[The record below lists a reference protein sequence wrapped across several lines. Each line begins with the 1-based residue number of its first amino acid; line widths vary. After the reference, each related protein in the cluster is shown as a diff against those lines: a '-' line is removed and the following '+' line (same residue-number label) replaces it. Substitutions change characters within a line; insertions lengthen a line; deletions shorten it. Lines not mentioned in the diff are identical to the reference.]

1 MSSLRARIDEQLQ
14 LYSKFLGSNDLV
26 LKSTDLLMRIKEDRS
41 SLELFLQKNSFKG
54 KFVQKPELKIKVEQ
68 VEGETLAP
76 QVDL

>member
-1 MSSLRARIDEQLQ
+1 
-14 LYSKFLGSNDLV
+14 
-26 LKSTDLLMRIKEDRS
+26 MRIKEDRS